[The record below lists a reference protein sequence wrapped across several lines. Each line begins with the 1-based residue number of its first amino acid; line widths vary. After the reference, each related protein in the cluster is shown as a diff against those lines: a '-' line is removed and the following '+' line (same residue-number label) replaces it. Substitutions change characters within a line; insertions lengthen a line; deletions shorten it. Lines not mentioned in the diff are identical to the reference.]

1 MSLAHANPVARQ
13 KKLETLI
20 EESVGDVFYSLHVEG
35 ETDPVYISEVRE
47 KAAVRCADT
56 PKLSRHLTTQ

>member
-1 MSLAHANPVARQ
+1 MAHANPVARQ

-35 ETDPVYISEVRE
+35 ETEPVYVSEVRE
-47 KAAVRCADT
+47 KAAVRCTDT
-56 PKLSRHLTTQ
+56 LELSRHLTMQ

>member
-1 MSLAHANPVARQ
+1 MAHANPVARQ

-35 ETDPVYISEVRE
+35 ETEPVYVSEVRE
-47 KAAVRCADT
+47 KAAVRRLDT
-56 PKLSRHLTTQ
+56 LKLSRYLTMQ